1 MWIELIA
8 AGLFPIAGIATAGW
22 LGTRRRLAESARER
36 EDLANSSL
44 VIEEERRM
52 LELVAK
58 GAPLSEVLN
67 TLTRAIE
74 RISPGALCSVMLLD
88 EEQRQYLSIASAPS
102 LPEEYVHALHDL
114 EIGPDVGAC
123 GSAASR
129 NETIVV
135 EDIATDFR
143 FAQAREFVLSYGLR
157 SCWSQPIRDSRN
169 NVLGTFAMYHG
180 HTARPRSE
188 ELRMAR
194 AAAQLA
200 GNAIERIRAE
210 KVLSDTTKRLSLAER
225 VARFGIWEADFSKA
239 TINCSE
245 GLAAMMELPAGKRLL
260 AVEEFDAMVHPD
272 DVGALRAAAD
282 PANATAGTVQDEFRL
297 MLPSGS
303 IRWMRSHWRFELTDG
318 PPTRATGAMIDITEE
333 KSMLVRSQEARA
345 AAEASARA
353 AREAE
358 RLEQERKTILELVAK
373 DQPLD
378 EIVTAMAHA
387 IASHLPGSV
396 CSIQIELTGASH
408 ISVYSRF
415 PEPFATALDHV
426 AIASIRETLSSEPIA
441 KLSSDPDWLRFVET
455 SRDLPFQHYRAVPI
469 LRNMR
474 LTGMIISFI
483 AGDRADCQTEEKLLQ
498 SWGQFASLAV
508 ERRGLYDQLSFRAQY
523 DSLTTL
529 LNRASLYDRLDAQ
542 ICKAGAE
549 GGGMAVI
556 YFDLDHFKEI
566 NDRYGHGAGDQ
577 VLQRVSRR
585 ILESVRHTDIAARI
599 GGDEFI
605 VILPGIG
612 DRKEASRIAD
622 LVVEAIGQ
630 PDFNGPEV
638 RIGASFGVSIYPCD
652 GLNTDALLKMADED
666 MYRAKLR
673 RRAFQPGQNGG
684 LEANPASPSSSA
696 LISAW

>member
-1 MWIELIA
+1 MWVDLIA
-8 AGLFPIAGIATAGW
+8 VALLLATGISAAGW
-22 LGTRRRLAESARER
+22 FTTWRRLAESTRER

-74 RISPGALCSVMLLD
+74 RISPGALCTVMLLD
-88 EEQRQYLSIASAPS
+88 EEHCRRLSVASGPS
-102 LPEEYVHALHDL
+102 LPQEYLQALNGL

-129 NETIVV
+129 NETVV
-135 EDIATDFR
+135 VADIATDYR
-143 FAQAREFVLSYGLR
+143 FAQARDFVLGHGLR

-169 NVLGTFAMYHG
+169 NVLGTFAMYHR
-180 HTARPRSE
+180 HIARPRSE

-194 AAAQLA
+194 AAAQLS

-210 KVLSDTTKRLSLAER
+210 KALKETRRRLSLAER
-225 VARFGIWEADFSKA
+225 VARFGTWEANFEKA
-239 TINCSE
+239 TIACSE
-245 GLAAMMELPAGKRLL
+245 GLAAMMELPGGRRKLTL
-260 AVEEFDAMVHPD
+260 EEFDAMVHPD
-272 DVGALRAAAD
+272 DLDALRAAAD
-282 PANATAGTVQDEFRL
+282 PVNAHRGTIQDEFRL

-303 IRWMRSHWRFELTDG
+303 MRWMRSHWRFEQGDG
-318 PPTRATGAMIDITEE
+318 PLTRATGAMIDVTEE
-333 KSMLVRSQEARA
+333 KSMLVQSQRARA
-345 AAEASARA
+345 VAEDSARA
-353 AREAE
+353 ARQAE

-378 EIVTAMAHA
+378 QIVTTMAHA
-387 IASHLPGSV
+387 VAGHLPGSL
-396 CSIQIELTGASH
+396 CSIRIELTDASH

-415 PEPFATALDHV
+415 SERVAAALDRFPIGSV
-426 AIASIRETLSSEPIA
+426 RETLSSQPIA
-441 KLSSDPDWLRFVET
+441 ELSRDPEWLRFLET
-455 SRDLPFQHYRAVPI
+455 SGDFPFQHYRAVPI
-469 LRNMR
+469 LRNSR
-474 LTGMIISFI
+474 LTGMIISLF
-483 AGDRADCQTEEKLLQ
+483 AGERPDCPTEEKLLE

-508 ERRGLYDQLSFRAQY
+508 ERRGLYEQLSFRAQY

-542 ICKAGAE
+542 ICKTSAE
-549 GGGMAVI
+549 GGGMAVL

-566 NDRYGHGAGDQ
+566 NDRYGHGTGDQ
-577 VLQRVSRR
+577 LLQQVSRR
-585 ILESVRHTDIAARI
+585 ILESIRHTDIAARI

-605 VILPGIG
+605 VILPGVD
-612 DRKEASRIAD
+612 DRKEASRVGE
-622 LVVEAIGQ
+622 LVVNAMGL
-630 PDFNGPEV
+630 PDSGGTES

-652 GLNTDALLKMADED
+652 GLTTDALLKMADED

-673 RRAFQPGQNGG
+673 RRSLPQAQTGAWETDP
-684 LEANPASPSSSA
+684 A
-696 LISAW
+696 LINA